1 MATRAHP
8 RSRPAAVPDAVPLP
22 RPDLS
27 AGDLLRT
34 AAALGVHD
42 AATLQRLAGQLGL
55 ARRTRLQP
63 AAPAVATMAAPAA
76 APAAPAPPPAMPP
89 RSGAAAAAA
98 QPAAAGPPGPAAQAV
113 LLALPPL
120 MAQAAPPAWLA
131 DASPALAR
139 GALPPATPQDPLFS
153 PQTTRALAAAVAGV
167 QAADGELDVERL
179 VVALAARDPLR
190 SLPRQAAWSL
200 RRGLQVLVDTGPG
213 MLPFETDVQ
222 QLLAVL
228 QRLLGADRLQ
238 VLAFADEP
246 LHGCLPAD
254 GDGRSSWPR
263 PAPGVPVLLL
273 SDLGIARPAGLPP
286 QRSAATWRPF
296 VQAAALAGHPL
307 RALLPYAPAR
317 WPWGLGSTLQLL
329 RWDRHTSVAAVRRLL
344 AA

>member
-1 MATRAHP
+1 M
-8 RSRPAAVPDAVPLP
+8 PDLLPLP

-34 AAALGVHD
+34 AAALGVQD
-42 AATLQRLAGQLGL
+42 AATLQTLAGQLGM
-55 ARRTRLQP
+55 ARRTRQLAP
-63 AAPAVATMAAPAA
+63 TPTSPRPTAAPATPPPPPANPARSTTPAGAATAPAA
-76 APAAPAPPPAMPP
+76 GM
-89 RSGAAAAAA
+89 
-98 QPAAAGPPGPAAQAV
+98 PGPAAQAV
-113 LLALPPL
+113 LLPLPPL
-120 MAQAAPPAWLA
+120 RAEATPPAWLA
-131 DASPALAR
+131 DGAPALAR
-139 GALPPATPQDPLFS
+139 GVLQASALQDPLFS
-153 PQTTRALAAAVAGV
+153 PQTTRALGAAVAGV
-167 QAADGELDVERL
+167 LAADGDVDVDRL
-179 VVALAARDPLR
+179 VVALATREPLR
-190 SLPRQAAWSL
+190 GLPRQAVWTL

-213 MLPFETDVQ
+213 MLPFDADVQ

-238 VLAFADEP
+238 VQAFADEP

-254 GDGRSSWPR
+254 AAERSGWQR

-286 QRSAATWRPF
+286 RRSAATWRPF

-317 WPWGLGSTLQLL
+317 WPSGLGSTLQLL
-329 RWDRHTSVAAVRRLL
+329 RWDRHTTVAAVRRLL